1 MGMFDTGP
9 TLKETVSEAEVP
21 QFLKYRN
28 MAERGA
34 TELADASAPWIKENL
49 GYESPQR
56 KMQNIAAKT
65 DLSKGAEVQKTYNAL
80 MKISPAGADKW
91 MKSIKPVID
100 QHIAKQKS
108 AQSARDNRGPMQKAV
123 EFAAKARGCVVGDN
137 ACLKEAILDAKDY
150 KRSNESDKVETKL
163 HAELSR
169 GIYEAG
175 NSAHE
180 DIARYDQMLTILPD
194 IYTGWGGENIAY
206 PVSQIAD
213 FLGLDKAS
221 AGKMEVF
228 RSGAMS
234 QALTYIAQ
242 TKGAVSDREF
252 GAFREA
258 AAGLSRSELGN
269 KLLLRT
275 AKKYAQFRKKK
286 ALELARWTTQERAGR
301 RVPTA
306 AGWQMQLDKWA
317 NKSENIIKL
326 PTEDEMKEALGMST
340 GPSLTELEKLKKRH
354 QALKG
359 SK

>member
-1 MGMFDTGP
+1 MFDTEAP
-9 TLKETVSEAEVP
+9 SLKQTAEEAAIP

-28 MAERGA
+28 MAERGSHQLAEA
-34 TELADASAPWIKENL
+34 TAPWIKKNL
-49 GYESPQR
+49 GYQSPER
-56 KMQNIAAKT
+56 KMRAIAAKT
-65 DLSKGAEVQKTYNAL
+65 DLSKGKEVQKTFNTL
-80 MKISPAGADKW
+80 MKISPKAAQNW
-91 MKSIKPVID
+91 MKTIKPVID
-100 QHIAKQKS
+100 QHIAKQKA
-108 AQSARDNRGPMQKAV
+108 AQSSRDNRGPMQKAV
-123 EFAAKARGCVVGDN
+123 EFAAKARGCKVGDK
-137 ACLKEAILDAKDY
+137 ACLREAILDAKDY

-163 HAELSR
+163 HAELSK

-180 DIARYDQMLTILPD
+180 DIARWDQMLSILPD

-206 PVSQIAD
+206 PVAQIAD
-213 FLGLDKAS
+213 FLGLDKES

-258 AAGLSRSELGN
+258 ASGLSRSELGN

-275 AKKYAQFRKKK
+275 AKRYAQFRKKK
-286 ALELARWTTQERAGR
+286 AQELARWTTQERAGR

-306 AGWQMQLDKWA
+306 AGWQMQLTKWA

-326 PTEDEMKEALGMST
+326 PTTAEMSRALGMST
-340 GPSLTELEKLKKRH
+340 GPQTNEMDELKKT
-354 QALKG
+354 
-359 SK
+359 